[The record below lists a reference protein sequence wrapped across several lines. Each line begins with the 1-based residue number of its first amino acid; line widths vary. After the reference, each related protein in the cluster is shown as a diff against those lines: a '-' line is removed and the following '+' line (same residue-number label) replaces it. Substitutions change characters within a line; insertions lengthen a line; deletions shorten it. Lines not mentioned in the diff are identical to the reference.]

1 MPTKKGSTK
10 MRYEDLKTAMPKA
23 LETYKKTRA
32 DYIKSPCKENWIKF
46 CEAKRTCMLL
56 GVRI

>member
-1 MPTKKGSTK
+1 

-32 DYIKSPCKENWIKF
+32 DYIKSPSKENWVKF